1 MLKTFI
7 RQSAG
12 NVDMNEQTLLARSG
26 GLDVRLAAGPSEV
39 AAAQSLRYRVF
50 FEEGAA
56 APDPASRAA
65 RRDLCR
71 FDEVCDHVIALDT
84 SRSGDDPAVVGAYRL
99 LRQDVAREHFG
110 FYSAAEF
117 EVAPLIARHPQLSF
131 MELGRSCVAEPYRSK
146 RTMEALWRGV
156 WAYALRHGVD
166 VMFGCASLPG
176 ADPQLHAGA
185 LAALAALAD
194 KPEWRVEPAARARR
208 VVAPPAASLD
218 VRAAIRGLPPL
229 VKGYL
234 RLGARFAPEAV
245 IDEAFGTTD
254 VFVVLR
260 VADFQARYLQ
270 HFAPE
275 PIAA

>member
-1 MLKTFI
+1 MA
-7 RQSAG
+7 QH
-12 NVDMNEQTLLARSG
+12 NLLARAG
-26 GLDVRLAAGPSEV
+26 DVVVRLAAGGSEI
-39 AAAQSLRYRVF
+39 AAAQALRYRVF
-50 FEEGAA
+50 FEQGGA
-56 APDPASRAA
+56 APDAASRER

-71 FDEVCDHVIALDT
+71 FDEVCDHVIAVDA
-84 SRSGDDPAVVGAYRL
+84 RSDEVVGAYRL
-99 LRQDVAREHFG
+99 LRQDVAAARFG

-117 EVAPLIARHPQLSF
+117 EVGALIARHPHLRF
-131 MELGRSCVAEPYRSK
+131 MELGRSCVAEGYRAR
-146 RTMEALWRGV
+146 RTMETLWRGV

-176 ADPQLHAGA
+176 TDPGAHA
-185 LAALAALAD
+185 AALAALAGVAAE
-194 KPEWRVEPAARARR
+194 PEWRVEPSAAARRAGL
-208 VVAPPAASLD
+208 PAAAPLGA
-218 VRAAIRGLPPL
+218 RAALRELPPL

-245 IDEAFGTTD
+245 VDEAFGTTD

-260 VADFQARYLQ
+260 VADIQARYLQ